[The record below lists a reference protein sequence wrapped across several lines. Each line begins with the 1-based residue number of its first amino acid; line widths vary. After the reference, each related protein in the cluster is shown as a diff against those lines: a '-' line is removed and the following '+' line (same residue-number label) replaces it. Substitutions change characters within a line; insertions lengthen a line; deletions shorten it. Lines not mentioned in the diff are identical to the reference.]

1 MTFVQCAHGRNE
13 SNRAFCPELLQSWLN
28 RPAIVKNLQLGK
40 GKVPQESD
48 FQGLEGAYIRF
59 FCYNF
64 VAAFYK
70 RMEKKKKILFVSS
83 EMAPFIEDSPVGAI
97 ARFLPQAIQEKNHEI
112 RILVPRFGV
121 INERRNRLHEVVR
134 LSGINITID
143 DNDNPLIIKVAS
155 IPQTKMQVYFLDNE
169 DYFHRKAIY
178 NDDDGSFF
186 EDNDERTIFFCKG
199 VLETV
204 KKLGWAPDIIHCQ
217 GWMTSLIPIYLKTLY
232 KDEPVFRHSKVVYS
246 VFDKEFDHCL
256 GKDFARKASLN
267 SLLDEQLSCFEDGD
281 CVSLQIGGVKH
292 ADAIVQVAS
301 NVDPNIAK
309 HISDKPCIRHSDD
322 ACADCYSDLYDQL
335 LNTAV

>member
-1 MTFVQCAHGRNE
+1 M
-13 SNRAFCPELLQSWLN
+13 
-28 RPAIVKNLQLGK
+28 
-40 GKVPQESD
+40 PQESD

-169 DYFHRKAIY
+169 DVYE
-178 NDDDGSFF
+178 NLGSALQ
-186 EDNDERTIFFCKG
+186 ERTGEAHVSSKK
-199 VLETV
+199 V
-204 KKLGWAPDIIHCQ
+204 KKSA
-217 GWMTSLIPIYLKTLY
+217 
-232 KDEPVFRHSKVVYS
+232 E
-246 VFDKEFDHCL
+246 
-256 GKDFARKASLN
+256 KASEKPAAKGSVARN
-267 SLLDEQLSCFEDGD
+267 ILDDLDGD
-281 CVSLQIGGVKH
+281 RKNDG
-292 ADAIVQVAS
+292 
-301 NVDPNIAK
+301 
-309 HISDKPCIRHSDD
+309 
-322 ACADCYSDLYDQL
+322 DQE
-335 LNTAV
+335 

>member
-1 MTFVQCAHGRNE
+1 
-13 SNRAFCPELLQSWLN
+13 
-28 RPAIVKNLQLGK
+28 
-40 GKVPQESD
+40 
-48 FQGLEGAYIRF
+48 
-59 FCYNF
+59 
-64 VAAFYK
+64 
-70 RMEKKKKILFVSS
+70 MEQRKKKILFVSS
-83 EMAPFIEDSPVGAI
+83 EMAPFIEDSPVAAI

-178 NDDDGSFF
+178 SDEQGAFF

-217 GWMTSLIPIYLKTLY
+217 GWMTSLIPIYLKTIY
-232 KDEPVFRHSKVVYS
+232 KDEPVYRNSKVVYS
-246 VFDKEFDHCL
+246 VFDKEFDQDL
-256 GKDFARKASLN
+256 GKDFARKANLN
-267 SLLDEQLSCFEDGD
+267 SMLDEQLACLENGD
-281 CVSLQIGGVKH
+281 CTSLQISGIKH
-292 ADAIVQVAS
+292 ADAIIQVAS
-301 NVDPNIAK
+301 QVDPTIAK
-309 HISDKPCIRHSDD
+309 HISDKPCIRHEEE
-322 ACADCYSDLYDQL
+322 AYVENYATLYDQL
-335 LNTAV
+335 LNPGV